1 MQCRL
6 LRLLGVEA
14 CSGLGP
20 VAHSLYWQVGLP
32 LWQTY
37 RLLLVL
43 LFSLPPSTGTASAN
57 PSGLGLISLSPC
69 AGKEAQLAS
78 LEAVFFFF
86 FFEPLEC
93 ALVPAL
99 KPTALASDG
108 NQTNLSIWGLFCKES
123 ISVCPLDLTWGSL
136 AKQTFLCVN
145 WNWLADL
152 FLSVQILKHSG
163 CWGLLPCC
171 KKRFFWMEYISL
183 NKHHSSLPHVYYRY
197 YLHSS
202 NSNSTVKVAR
212 LVSWC

>member
-37 RLLLVL
+37 RLL
-43 LFSLPPSTGTASAN
+43 FSLLPSTGTASAN

-108 NQTNLSIWGLFCKES
+108 KIKQTCQSEGYFVK
-123 ISVCPLDLTWGSL
+123 
-136 AKQTFLCVN
+136 KTFLCVH
-145 WNWLADL
+145 WIWLDL
-152 FLSVQILKHSG
+152 LQSKHFCVSIG
-163 CWGLLPCC
+163 IDLRTSFWVYKFETFRVL
-171 KKRFFWMEYISL
+171 RFTIFE
-183 NKHHSSLPHVYYRY
+183 
-197 YLHSS
+197 
-202 NSNSTVKVAR
+202 
-212 LVSWC
+212 